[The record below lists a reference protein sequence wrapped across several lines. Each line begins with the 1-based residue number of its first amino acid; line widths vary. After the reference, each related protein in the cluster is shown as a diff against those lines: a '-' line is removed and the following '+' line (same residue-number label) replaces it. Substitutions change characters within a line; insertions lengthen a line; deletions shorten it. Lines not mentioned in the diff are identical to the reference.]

1 MDKLTKFEVKILSYL
16 DKKIDNTSNKDQVF
30 KILKDEFGLDKSE
43 VLDLYRL
50 WYYNKG
56 TGDYDTIEVD
66 REGPLLNFLNN
77 ISLLN
82 SNVNEYIDELY
93 DNNREKLDALIGDW
107 FVLCNN
113 YNTPCLDF
121 GDESVTITLGR
132 DEWERYFSG
141 LGDDDLWKYYD
152 AFSSYSDYYEEIE
165 TSEFDYVYTNDETVE
180 HLETLAIL
188 SGLSEWPGKDGKK
201 IEEQEVNDFL
211 GEVLPK
217 EYYER
222 IVDDYIG
229 EMSIVVTRARQDSVR
244 KTYTN
249 EIKYDT
255 NKTRCRFGD
264 YCIEI
269 PYVELIEIV
278 KEKNLLNLSEL
289 KDAEIQPDV
298 DLDDAYYGEW
308 LDNDGVDEVVTELN
322 RSLKSTIEKIT
333 ESEDI
338 DLEELILNRKYV
350 LDLLNKLGLK
360 KITDTSQG
368 EYYMGRNGLL
378 TLHTNDI
385 DFKNNKV
392 KFTYDDQIH
401 ITPIEDLTNWV
412 SGSVLDLNESVRFNK
427 KVKLLQESYN
437 LINKISIF
445 DFDGTLMKTPHPEE
459 GKKQWE
465 EFTGKEYPH
474 IGWWSKPESL
484 DDAVFDIQPIENTV
498 ADYLIEKSNP
508 STLVIMLTGRIPH
521 QAEQIE
527 ELLLLHNISFDEY
540 HYKGNGDTLTSKF
553 NTIKSL
559 LNRFPNVKE
568 IEMWEDREP
577 HAIEFKKWGE
587 ENEVNLKVNL
597 VTSDGQII
605 KGGVNDLVNESID
618 KKKIF
623 FDKIS
628 KLINPPYF
636 SDLESLGVPQS
647 EWMPILNVVFGKEVH
662 LDFYQQFIEVRDR
675 NNGRL
680 TYREWPNGDWSDFD
694 KGVENLQIHTMGDIN
709 ESVTNDLIDKVVP
722 KLEPP
727 YIYNLYSMGFDSTDS
742 EKILSKLFGKMVHIY
757 DDSVYNSSTN
767 SVSKPTESRVHDIET
782 GDVLY
787 IEYYK
792 GDSIDWIDWRD

>member
-16 DKKIDNTSNKDQVF
+16 DKKIGNVTNKDQVF
-30 KILKDEFGLDKSE
+30 KILKDEFGLDKTE

-56 TGDYDTIEVD
+56 AGDYETIEVD

-77 ISLLN
+77 LTLLN
-82 SNVNEYIDELY
+82 TPVSEYIDELY

-107 FVLCNN
+107 FNICTS
-113 YNTPCLDF
+113 YRTPCLDF
-121 GDESVTITLGR
+121 ERGSVKINLGR
-132 DEWERYFSG
+132 DEWEQYFSG
-141 LGDDDLWKYYD
+141 LYEDDLWKYYE
-152 AFSSYSDYYEEIE
+152 AFSSYSDSYEDID
-165 TSEFDYVYTNDETVE
+165 SAEFDYVHTNDETVE
-180 HLETLAIL
+180 HLETLAIM
-188 SGLSEWPGKDGKK
+188 SGLSEWPGKDDKR
-201 IEEQEVNDFL
+201 IEESEVNDFL
-211 GEVLPK
+211 GKVLPK

-222 IVDDYIG
+222 VVDDYIG
-229 EMSIVVTRARQDSVR
+229 EMSIEVTRARQNNVR
-244 KTYTN
+244 KTYTDD
-249 EIKYDT
+249 IKYDT
-255 NKTRCRFGD
+255 NKTSCSFGN

-269 PYVELIEIV
+269 PYDELIEIV
-278 KEKNLLNLSEL
+278 KENNLLNLSEL
-289 KDAEIQPDV
+289 KDVEIQPKV
-298 DLDDAYYGEW
+298 DLESTYYDVW
-308 LDNDGVDEVVTELN
+308 LDDEGYEDVIKELN
-322 RSLKSTIEKIT
+322 TSLEWVIEKIT

-338 DLEELILNRKYV
+338 DLEELIKNRKDV
-350 LDLLNKLGLK
+350 IDLLNKLGFK

-368 EYYMGRNGLL
+368 EYYMARNGIVSLY
-378 TLHTNDI
+378 TSDI

-392 KFTYDDQIH
+392 KFTYDDQTH
-401 ITPIEDLTNWV
+401 IVPIDELTNWV
-412 SGSVLDLNESVRFNK
+412 SGSVLDLNENVRFNK

-498 ADYLIEKSNP
+498 TDYLREKSNP
-508 STLVIMLTGRIPH
+508 DTLVIMLTGRIPH

-540 HYKGNGDTLTSKF
+540 HYKGNGDTLSSKF

-577 HAIEFKKWGE
+577 HAIEFKQWGK
-587 ENEVNLKVNL
+587 ENGVNLKVNL

-636 SDLESLGVPQS
+636 SDLKSLGISVS
-647 EWMPILNVVFGKEVH
+647 EWAPILNIVFGKDLMVDGETQTCTA
-662 LDFYQQFIEVRDR
+662 LINK
-675 NNGRL
+675 NNGEL
-680 TYREWPNGDWSDFD
+680 VYREWTNGDWADFD
-694 KGVENLQIHTMGDIN
+694 KGIENLQIHTWGDIN
-709 ESVTNDLIDKVVP
+709 ESVTDDLIDKVAS
-722 KLEPP
+722 KLKPP
-727 YIYNLYSMGFDSTDS
+727 YIYNLFSMGFTYSDS
-742 EKILSKLFGKMVHIY
+742 ELILSKLFGTPIYIY
-757 DDSVYNSSTN
+757 DNSHHFGLDN
-767 SVSKPTESRVHDIET
+767 SVSNATEWRVET
-782 GDVLY
+782 TNNEDVLY
-787 IEYYK
+787 VEFDDGYFQ
-792 GDSIDWIDWRD
+792 DWRD

>member
-16 DKKIDNTSNKDQVF
+16 DKKIGDTANRDQVF
-30 KILKDEFGLDKSE
+30 KILKDEFGLDKTE

-56 TGDYDTIEVD
+56 AGDYESIDVD

-77 ISLLN
+77 LSLLN

-93 DNNREKLDALIGDW
+93 DNNRDKLDALIGDW

-121 GDESVTITLGR
+121 GDESVTISLNR
-132 DEWERYFSG
+132 DEWERHFSG
-141 LGDDDLWKYYD
+141 LYEDDLWKYYE

-165 TSEFDYVYTNDETVE
+165 TSEFDYVYTDDETVE

-188 SGLSEWPGKDGKK
+188 AALSEWPGKDGER
-201 IEEQEVNDFL
+201 IPEQEVNDFL
-211 GEVLPK
+211 GKVLPK

-222 IVDDYIG
+222 VVDDYIG
-229 EMSIVVTRARQDSVR
+229 EMSIVVTRKRQDSVR
-244 KTYTN
+244 KTYAY

-289 KDAEIQPDV
+289 KDAEIQPEV
-298 DLDDAYYGEW
+298 GLEDAYYGEW
-308 LDNDGVDEVVTELN
+308 IDSDGVDEVVTELN

-338 DLEELILNRKYV
+338 DLEELIQNRKNV
-350 LDLLNKLGLK
+350 LDLLNKLGFK

-368 EYYMGRNGLL
+368 EYYIARNGIL

-392 KFTYDDQIH
+392 KFTYDDQTH
-401 ITPIEDLTNWV
+401 IIPIDELTNWV

-427 KVKLLQESYN
+427 KVKLLKESYN

-474 IGWWSKPESL
+474 IGWWGKPESL
-484 DDAVFDIQPIENTV
+484 DDSVFDIQPIEPTV
-498 ADYLIEKSNP
+498 EDYLKEKSNP
-508 STLVIMLTGRIPH
+508 ETLVIMLTGRLPH
-521 QAEQIE
+521 QAEQVE
-527 ELLLLHNISFDEY
+527 ELLLLHNVSFDEY
-540 HYKGNGDTLTSKF
+540 HYKGNGDTLTSKI

-559 LNRFPNVKE
+559 LNRFPNVTE

-577 HAIEFKKWGE
+577 HAIEFKQWGE
-587 ENEVNLKVNL
+587 ENGVNLKVNL
-597 VTSDGQII
+597 VTNGQII
-605 KGGVNDLVNESID
+605 KGGVSDLVNESID

-636 SDLESLGVPQS
+636 SDLESLGIPQS
-647 EWMPILNVVFGKEVH
+647 EWSTILSVVFGKEVH
-662 LDFYQQFIEVRDR
+662 LDFYQQFIEVRDI
-675 NNGRL
+675 NNGKL
-680 TYREWPNGDWSDFD
+680 TYREWPNGDWADFD
-694 KGVENLQIHTMGDIN
+694 KDIENLQIHTMGDIN
-709 ESVTNDLIDKVVP
+709 ESVTDDLIDKVVS
-722 KLEPP
+722 KLKPP
-727 YIYNLYSMGFDSTDS
+727 YIYNLLSMGFDYSDS
-742 EKILSKLFGKMVHIY
+742 ELILSKLFNVPIYIY
-757 DDSVYNSSTN
+757 DNSYHFGLDN
-767 SVSKPTESRVHDIET
+767 SVSDATEWRVET
-782 GDVLY
+782 TDDGDVLY
-787 IEYYK
+787 VEFGSGYFQ
-792 GDSIDWIDWRD
+792 DWRD

>member
-16 DKKIDNTSNKDQVF
+16 DKKIGDTTNRDQVF
-30 KILKDEFGLDKSE
+30 KILKDEFGLDKTE

-56 TGDYDTIEVD
+56 AGDYESIDVD

-77 ISLLN
+77 LSLLN
-82 SNVNEYIDELY
+82 SNVNQYIDELY
-93 DNNREKLDALIGDW
+93 DNNRDKLDALIGDW

-121 GDESVTITLGR
+121 GDESVTISLNR
-132 DEWERYFSG
+132 DEWERHFSG
-141 LGDDDLWKYYD
+141 LYEDDLWKYYE

-165 TSEFDYVYTNDETVE
+165 TSEFDYVYTDDETVE

-188 SGLSEWPGKDGKK
+188 AGLSEWPGKDGER
-201 IEEQEVNDFL
+201 IPEQEVNDFL
-211 GEVLPK
+211 GKVLPK

-222 IVDDYIG
+222 VVDDYIG
-229 EMSIVVTRARQDSVR
+229 EMSIVVTRKRQDSVR
-244 KTYTN
+244 KTYTD

-289 KDAEIQPDV
+289 KDAEIQPEV
-298 DLDDAYYGEW
+298 GLEDAYYGEW
-308 LDNDGVDEVVTELN
+308 IDSDGVDELVIELN

-338 DLEELILNRKYV
+338 DLEELIQNRKNV
-350 LDLLNKLGLK
+350 LDLLNKLGFK

-368 EYYMGRNGLL
+368 EYYIARNGIL

-392 KFTYDDQIH
+392 KFTYDDQTH
-401 ITPIEDLTNWV
+401 IIPIDELTNWV

-427 KVKLLQESYN
+427 KVKLLKESYN

-484 DDAVFDIQPIENTV
+484 DDSVFDIQPIESTV
-498 ADYLIEKSNP
+498 EDYLKEKSNP
-508 STLVIMLTGRIPH
+508 ETLVIMLTGRLPH
-521 QAEQIE
+521 QAEQVE
-527 ELLLLHNISFDEY
+527 ELLLLHNVSFDEY
-540 HYKGNGDTLTSKF
+540 HYKGNGDTLTSKI

-559 LNRFPNVKE
+559 LNRFPNVTE

-577 HAIEFKKWGE
+577 HAIEFKQWGE
-587 ENEVNLKVNL
+587 ENGVNLKVNL
-597 VTSDGQII
+597 VTNGQII

-636 SDLESLGVPQS
+636 SDLESLGIPQS
-647 EWMPILNVVFGKEVH
+647 EWSTILSVVFGKEVH
-662 LDFYQQFIEVRDR
+662 LDFYQQFIEVRDI
-675 NNGRL
+675 NNGKL
-680 TYREWPNGDWSDFD
+680 TYREWPNGDWADFD
-694 KGVENLQIHTMGDIN
+694 KDIENLQIHTMGDIN
-709 ESVTNDLIDKVVP
+709 ESVTDDLIDKVVS
-722 KLEPP
+722 KLKPP
-727 YIYNLYSMGFDSTDS
+727 YIYNLLSMGFDYSDS
-742 EKILSKLFGKMVHIY
+742 ELILSKLFNVPIYIY
-757 DDSVYNSSTN
+757 DNSYHFGLDN
-767 SVSKPTESRVHDIET
+767 SVSDATEWRVET
-782 GDVLY
+782 TDDGDVLY
-787 IEYYK
+787 VEFANGYFQ
-792 GDSIDWIDWRD
+792 DWRD

>member
-16 DKKIDNTSNKDQVF
+16 DKKIGNVTNKDQVF
-30 KILKDEFGLDKSE
+30 KILKDEFGLDKTE

-56 TGDYDTIEVD
+56 AGDYDTIEVD

-77 ISLLN
+77 LTLLN
-82 SNVNEYIDELY
+82 TPVSEYIDELY
-93 DNNREKLDALIGDW
+93 DNNREKLDILIGDW
-107 FVLCNN
+107 FNICTSYQKN
-113 YNTPCLDF
+113 CLDF
-121 GDESVTITLGR
+121 ERGSVKINLGR
-132 DEWERYFSG
+132 DEWEQYFSG
-141 LGDDDLWKYYD
+141 LYEDDLWKYYE
-152 AFSSYSDYYEEIE
+152 AFSSYSDSYEDID
-165 TSEFDYVYTNDETVE
+165 SAEFDYVHTNDETVE
-180 HLETLAIL
+180 HLETLAIM
-188 SGLSEWPGKDGKK
+188 SGLSEWPGKDDKR
-201 IEEQEVNDFL
+201 IEESEVNDFL
-211 GEVLPK
+211 GKVLPK

-222 IVDDYIG
+222 VVDDYIG
-229 EMSIVVTRARQDSVR
+229 EMSIEVTRARQNNVR
-244 KTYTN
+244 KTYTDD
-249 EIKYDT
+249 IKYDT
-255 NKTRCRFGD
+255 NKTSCSFGN

-269 PYVELIEIV
+269 PYDELIEIV
-278 KEKNLLNLSEL
+278 KENNLLNLSEL
-289 KDAEIQPDV
+289 KDVEIQPKV
-298 DLDDAYYGEW
+298 DLESTYYDVW
-308 LDNDGVDEVVTELN
+308 LDDEGYEDVIKELN
-322 RSLKSTIEKIT
+322 TSLEWVIKKIT

-338 DLEELILNRKYV
+338 DLEELIKNRKDV
-350 LDLLNKLGLK
+350 IDLLNKLGFK

-368 EYYMGRNGLL
+368 EYYIARNGIVSLY
-378 TLHTNDI
+378 TSDI

-392 KFTYDDQIH
+392 KFTYDDQTH
-401 ITPIEDLTNWV
+401 IVPIDELTNWV
-412 SGSVLDLNESVRFNK
+412 SGSVLDLNENVRFNK

-498 ADYLIEKSNP
+498 TDYLREKSNP
-508 STLVIMLTGRIPH
+508 DTLVIMLTGRIPH

-540 HYKGNGDTLTSKF
+540 HYKGNGDTLSSKI

-577 HAIEFKKWGE
+577 HAIEFKQWGK
-587 ENEVNLKVNL
+587 ENGVNLKVNL

-636 SDLESLGVPQS
+636 SDLKSLGISVS
-647 EWMPILNVVFGKEVH
+647 EWAPILNIVFGKDLMVDGETQTCTA
-662 LDFYQQFIEVRDR
+662 LINK
-675 NNGRL
+675 NNGEL
-680 TYREWPNGDWSDFD
+680 VYREWTNGDWADFD
-694 KGVENLQIHTMGDIN
+694 KGIENLQIHTWGDIN
-709 ESVTNDLIDKVVP
+709 ESVTDDLIDKVVT
-722 KLEPP
+722 KLKPP
-727 YIYNLYSMGFDSTDS
+727 YIYNLFSMGFDYSDS
-742 EKILSKLFGKMVHIY
+742 ELILSKLFGEKIYIY
-757 DDSVYNSSTN
+757 DNSHHFGLDN
-767 SVSKPTESRVHDIET
+767 SVSNATEWRVQNYND
-782 GDVLY
+782 DVLY
-787 IEYYK
+787 VEFDDGYFQ
-792 GDSIDWIDWRD
+792 DWRD

>member
-16 DKKIDNTSNKDQVF
+16 DKKIGDITNKDQVF
-30 KILKDEFGLDKSE
+30 KILRDEFGLDKTE

-56 TGDYDTIEVD
+56 AGDYETIEVD
-66 REGPLLNFLNN
+66 REGPLLNFINN
-77 ISLLN
+77 LTLLN
-82 SNVNEYIDELY
+82 TPVSEYIDELY
-93 DNNREKLDALIGDW
+93 DNDRKKLDALVGEW
-107 FVLCNN
+107 FNLCGT
-113 YNTPCLDF
+113 YSTPCLDF
-121 GDESVTITLGR
+121 ESDSVKINIDR
-132 DEWERYFSG
+132 DEWEKYFSG
-141 LGDDDLWKYYD
+141 LHEDDLWKYYE
-152 AFSSYSDYYEEIE
+152 AFSSYNDSYEEID
-165 TSEFDYVYTNDETVE
+165 SDEFNYVHTNDETVE
-180 HLETLAIL
+180 HLETLAIM
-188 SGLSEWPGKDGKK
+188 SGLSEWPGKDDKR
-201 IEEQEVNDFL
+201 IEESEVNDFL
-211 GEVLPK
+211 GKVLPK

-222 IVDDYIG
+222 VVDDYIG
-229 EMSIVVTRARQDSVR
+229 EMSIEVTRARQNNVR
-244 KTYTN
+244 ETYTN

-255 NKTRCRFGD
+255 NKTSCSFGN

-269 PYVELIEIV
+269 PYDELIEIV

-298 DLDDAYYGEW
+298 DLDGTYYDVW
-308 LDNDGVDEVVTELN
+308 LDDEGYEDIITELN
-322 RSLKSTIEKIT
+322 RSLEWVIEKIT
-333 ESEDI
+333 EAEDI
-338 DLEELILNRKYV
+338 DLEELIQNRKNV
-350 LDLLNKLGLK
+350 LDLLNKLGFK

-368 EYYMGRNGLL
+368 EYYVTRNGIVSLY
-378 TLHTNDI
+378 TSDI

-392 KFTYDDQIH
+392 KFTYDDQTH
-401 ITPIEDLTNWV
+401 IVPIDELTNWV
-412 SGSVLDLNESVRFNK
+412 SGSVLDLNENVRFNK

-445 DFDGTLMKTPHPEE
+445 DFDGTLMKTPHPDE

-498 ADYLIEKSNP
+498 TDYLREKSNP
-508 STLVIMLTGRIPH
+508 DTLVIMLTGRIPH

-540 HYKGNGDTLTSKF
+540 HYKGNGDTLSSKF

-577 HAIEFKKWGE
+577 HAIEFKQWGK
-587 ENEVNLKVNL
+587 ENGVNLKVNL

-636 SDLESLGVPQS
+636 SDLKSLGISVS
-647 EWMPILNVVFGKEVH
+647 EWAPILNIVFGKDLMVDGETQTCTA
-662 LDFYQQFIEVRDR
+662 LINK
-675 NNGRL
+675 NNGEL
-680 TYREWPNGDWSDFD
+680 VYREWTNGDWADFD

-709 ESVTNDLIDKVVP
+709 ESVTDDLIDKVAT
-722 KLEPP
+722 KLKPP
-727 YIYNLYSMGFDSTDS
+727 YIYNLFSMGFNHSDS
-742 EKILSKLFGKMVHIY
+742 ELILSKLFEEKIY
-757 DDSVYNSSTN
+757 IWDN
-767 SVSKPTESRVHDIET
+767 SVHNSHNSVTEPTEWRIENMG
-782 GDVLY
+782 GDVFY
-787 IEYYK
+787 VEFDDGYFQ
-792 GDSIDWIDWRD
+792 DWRD

>member
-16 DKKIDNTSNKDQVF
+16 DKKIGDTANRDQVF
-30 KILKDEFGLDKSE
+30 KILKDEFGLDKTE

-56 TGDYDTIEVD
+56 AGDYESIDVD
-66 REGPLLNFLNN
+66 REGQLLNFLNN
-77 ISLLN
+77 LSLLN

-93 DNNREKLDALIGDW
+93 DNNRDKLDALIGDW

-121 GDESVTITLGR
+121 GDESVTISLNR
-132 DEWERYFSG
+132 DEWERHFSG
-141 LGDDDLWKYYD
+141 LYEDDLWKYYE

-165 TSEFDYVYTNDETVE
+165 TSEFDYVYTDDETVE

-188 SGLSEWPGKDGKK
+188 AGLSEWPGKDGER
-201 IEEQEVNDFL
+201 IPEQEVNDFL
-211 GEVLPK
+211 GKVLPK

-222 IVDDYIG
+222 VVDDYIG
-229 EMSIVVTRARQDSVR
+229 EMSIVVTRKRQDSVR
-244 KTYTN
+244 KTYTD

-289 KDAEIQPDV
+289 KDVEIQPEV
-298 DLDDAYYGEW
+298 GLEDAYYGEW
-308 LDNDGVDEVVTELN
+308 IDSDGVDEVVTELN

-338 DLEELILNRKYV
+338 DLEELIENRKNI
-350 LDLLNKLGLK
+350 LDLLNKLGFK

-368 EYYMGRNGLL
+368 EYYIARNGIL

-392 KFTYDDQIH
+392 KFTYDDQTH
-401 ITPIEDLTNWV
+401 ITPIDELTNWV

-445 DFDGTLMKTPHPEE
+445 DFDGTLMNTPHPEE

-465 EFTGKEYPH
+465 EFTGKVYPH

-484 DDAVFDIQPIENTV
+484 DDSVFDIQPIESTV
-498 ADYLIEKSNP
+498 EDYLKEKSNP
-508 STLVIMLTGRIPH
+508 ETLVIMLTGRLPH
-521 QAEQIE
+521 QAEQVE
-527 ELLLLHNISFDEY
+527 ELLLLHNVSFDEY
-540 HYKGNGDTLTSKF
+540 HYKGNGDTLTSKI

-559 LNRFPNVKE
+559 LNRFPNVTE

-577 HAIEFKKWGE
+577 HAIEFKQWGE
-587 ENEVNLKVNL
+587 ENGVNLKVNL
-597 VTSDGQII
+597 VTSNGQII

-636 SDLESLGVPQS
+636 SDLESLGIPQS
-647 EWMPILNVVFGKEVH
+647 EWSTILSVVFGKEVH
-662 LDFYQQFIEVRDR
+662 LDFYQQFIEVRDI
-675 NNGRL
+675 NNGKL
-680 TYREWPNGDWSDFD
+680 TYREWPNGDWADFD
-694 KGVENLQIHTMGDIN
+694 KDIENLQIHTMGDIN
-709 ESVTNDLIDKVVP
+709 ESVTDDLIDKVVT
-722 KLEPP
+722 KLKPP
-727 YIYNLYSMGFDSTDS
+727 YIYNLLSMGFDYSDS
-742 EKILSKLFGKMVHIY
+742 ESILSKLFNVPIYIY
-757 DDSVYNSSTN
+757 DNSYHFSLDN
-767 SVSKPTESRVHDIET
+767 SVSDATEWRVESTDD

-787 IEYYK
+787 VEFANGYFQ
-792 GDSIDWIDWRD
+792 DWRG

>member
-16 DKKIDNTSNKDQVF
+16 DKKIGNVTNKDQVF
-30 KILKDEFGLDKSE
+30 KILKDEFGLDKTE
-43 VLDLYRL
+43 GLDLYRL

-56 TGDYDTIEVD
+56 AGDYDTIEVD

-77 ISLLN
+77 LTLLN
-82 SNVNEYIDELY
+82 TPVSEYIDELY
-93 DNNREKLDALIGDW
+93 DNNREKLDTLIGDW
-107 FVLCNN
+107 FKICGN
-113 YNTPCLDF
+113 YRDNPCLDF
-121 GDESVTITLGR
+121 ENGGLLINLGR
-132 DEWERYFSG
+132 DEWEKYFSG
-141 LGDDDLWKYYD
+141 LYEEDLWKYYD
-152 AFSSYSDYYEEIE
+152 AFSSYSDSYEDIDS
-165 TSEFDYVYTNDETVE
+165 SEFDYVHTNDETVE
-180 HLETLAIL
+180 HLETLAIM
-188 SGLSEWPGKDGKK
+188 SGLSEWPGKDGEF
-201 IEEQEVNDFL
+201 INETDVNEFL
-211 GEVLPK
+211 GKVLPK
-217 EYYER
+217 DYYER
-222 IVDDYIG
+222 VVDDYIG
-229 EMSIVVTRARQDSVR
+229 EMSIVVTTARQNNVR
-244 KTYTN
+244 KAYTD

-255 NKTRCRFGD
+255 NKTSCSFGD
-264 YCIEI
+264 YCIKI
-269 PYVELIEIV
+269 PYDELIEIV

-289 KDAEIQPDV
+289 KDAEIQPNV
-298 DLDDAYYGEW
+298 DLENAYFDVWIDE
-308 LDNDGVDEVVTELN
+308 DGQEDVIKELN
-322 RSLKSTIEKIT
+322 TSLEWVIEKIT

-338 DLEELILNRKYV
+338 DLEELIKNRKDV
-350 LDLLNKLGLK
+350 IDLLNKLGFK

-368 EYYMGRNGLL
+368 EYYMARNGIVSLY
-378 TLHTNDI
+378 TSDI

-392 KFTYDDQIH
+392 KFTYDDQTH
-401 ITPIEDLTNWV
+401 IVPIDELTNWV
-412 SGSVLDLNESVRFNK
+412 SGSVLDLNENVRFNK

-498 ADYLIEKSNP
+498 TDYLREKSNP
-508 STLVIMLTGRIPH
+508 DTLVIMLTGRIPH

-540 HYKGNGDTLTSKF
+540 HYKGNGDTLSSKF

-577 HAIEFKKWGE
+577 HAIEFKQWGK
-587 ENEVNLKVNL
+587 ENGVNLKVNL

-636 SDLESLGVPQS
+636 SDLKSLGISVS
-647 EWMPILNVVFGKEVH
+647 EWAPILNIVFGKDLMVDGETQTCTA
-662 LDFYQQFIEVRDR
+662 LINK
-675 NNGRL
+675 NNGEL
-680 TYREWPNGDWSDFD
+680 VYREWTNGDWADFD
-694 KGVENLQIHTMGDIN
+694 KGIENLQIHTWGDIN
-709 ESVTNDLIDKVVP
+709 ESVTDDLIDKVVS
-722 KLEPP
+722 KLKPP
-727 YIYNLYSMGFDSTDS
+727 YIYNLLSMGFDYSDS
-742 EKILSKLFGKMVHIY
+742 ELILSKLFNVPIYIY
-757 DDSVYNSSTN
+757 DNSYHFGLDN
-767 SVSKPTESRVHDIET
+767 SVSDATEWRVESTDD

-787 IEYYK
+787 VEFANGYFQ
-792 GDSIDWIDWRD
+792 DWRD

>member
-16 DKKIDNTSNKDQVF
+16 DKKIGDTTNRDQVF
-30 KILKDEFGLDKSE
+30 KILKDEFGLDKTE

-56 TGDYDTIEVD
+56 AGDYESIDVD

-77 ISLLN
+77 LSLLN
-82 SNVNEYIDELY
+82 SNVNQYIDELY
-93 DNNREKLDALIGDW
+93 DNNRDKLDALIGDW

-121 GDESVTITLGR
+121 GDESVTISLNR
-132 DEWERYFSG
+132 DEWERHFSG
-141 LGDDDLWKYYD
+141 LYEDDLWKYYE

-188 SGLSEWPGKDGKK
+188 AGLSEWPGKDGKS
-201 IEEQEVNDFL
+201 IVETEVNDFL

-222 IVDDYIG
+222 VVDDYIG
-229 EMSIVVTRARQDSVR
+229 EMSIVVTKKRQDSVR
-244 KTYTN
+244 KTYKD

-255 NKTRCRFGD
+255 NETRCRFGE

-289 KDAEIQPDV
+289 KDAEIQPEV
-298 DLDDAYYGEW
+298 GLEDAYYGEW
-308 LDNDGVDEVVTELN
+308 IDSDGVDEVVTELN

-338 DLEELILNRKYV
+338 DLEELIQNRKNV
-350 LDLLNKLGLK
+350 LDLLNKLGFK

-368 EYYMGRNGLL
+368 EYYMARNGIL

-392 KFTYDDQIH
+392 KFTYDDQTH
-401 ITPIEDLTNWV
+401 IIPIDELTNWV

-427 KVKLLQESYN
+427 KVKLLKESYN

-484 DDAVFDIQPIENTV
+484 DDSVFDIQPIEPTV
-498 ADYLIEKSNP
+498 EDYLKEKSNP
-508 STLVIMLTGRIPH
+508 ETLVIMLTGRLPH
-521 QAEQIE
+521 QAEQVE
-527 ELLLLHNISFDEY
+527 ELLLLHNVSFDEY
-540 HYKGNGDTLTSKF
+540 HYKGNGDTLTSKI

-559 LNRFPNVKE
+559 LNRFPNVTE

-577 HAIEFKKWGE
+577 HAIEFKQWGE
-587 ENEVNLKVNL
+587 ENGVNLKVNL
-597 VTSDGQII
+597 VTNGQII

-636 SDLESLGVPQS
+636 SDLESLGIPQS
-647 EWMPILNVVFGKEVH
+647 EWSTILSVVFGKEVH
-662 LDFYQQFIEVRDR
+662 LDFYQQFIEVRDI
-675 NNGRL
+675 NNGKL
-680 TYREWPNGDWSDFD
+680 TYREWPNGDWADFD
-694 KGVENLQIHTMGDIN
+694 KDIENLQIHTMGDIN
-709 ESVTNDLIDKVVP
+709 ESVTDDLIDKVVS
-722 KLEPP
+722 KLKPP
-727 YIYNLYSMGFDSTDS
+727 YIYNLLSMGFDYSDS
-742 EKILSKLFGKMVHIY
+742 ELILSKLFNVPIYIY
-757 DDSVYNSSTN
+757 DNSYHFGLDN
-767 SVSKPTESRVHDIET
+767 SVSDATEWRVESTDD

-787 IEYYK
+787 VEFANGYFQ
-792 GDSIDWIDWRD
+792 DWRG